1 MRVVVVR
8 IPLVMAACLVV
19 LAGCATAPPLGEMSA
34 NTSADAYAAAAPGNT
49 PAALPTMTP
58 GDAAPGLLGSD
69 ANDHLSRGK
78 VQFRASNYGLAEQ
91 HFRKAVELHPKDA
104 EAWVGLA
111 ASNDRLHRFDLADRA
126 YKEARRIIGPTPE
139 LLNNLGY
146 SYMLRGD
153 YTRARQTLRQAQAR
167 DPRNPYIRNNLSL
180 LEKVARKGKGL
191 E

>member
-1 MRVVVVR
+1 
-8 IPLVMAACLVV
+8 
-19 LAGCATAPPLGEMSA
+19 
-34 NTSADAYAAAAPGNT
+34 
-49 PAALPTMTP
+49 MTP

-91 HFRKAVELHPKDA
+91 HFRKAVELHPRDA
-104 EAWVGLA
+104 EGWVGLA

-139 LLNNLGY
+139 LLNNLGC